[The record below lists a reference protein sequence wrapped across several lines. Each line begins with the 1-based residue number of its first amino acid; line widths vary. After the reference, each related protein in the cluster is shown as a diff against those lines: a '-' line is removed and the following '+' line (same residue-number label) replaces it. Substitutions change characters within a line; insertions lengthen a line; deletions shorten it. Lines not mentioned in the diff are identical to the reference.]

1 MSTVFQKGV
10 REIARQNL
18 DVEGSADIV
27 LIPMSTSY
35 SPDPEAQQ
43 FIADVNADELDADGY
58 TQGYGSSDRQTP
70 SNRSWDR
77 NDGASPSQLE
87 LQFDDVTWPDLG
99 SGVSDNNDTMG
110 GVILAEERTDDSD
123 SPIIGF
129 DTLADDRATNG
140 SDITYS
146 TNADGMV
153 QLVTNP

>member
-1 MSTVFQKGV
+1 MSTLFQKGT
-10 REIARQNL
+10 REIAQQNL
-18 DVEGSADIV
+18 DVEDSADIV
-27 LIPMSTSY
+27 LIAMSSSF
-35 SPDPEAQQ
+35 SPDPEGQQ
-43 FIADVNADELDADGY
+43 FISDINGEEINADNY

-77 NDGASPSQLE
+77 NDAASPSQLE

-99 SGVSDNNDTMG
+99 GGVSDNNDVMG

-123 SPIIGF
+123 SPVIGF
-129 DTLADDRATNG
+129 DTMADNRATNG

-146 TNADGMV
+146 TNADGMI